1 MAEITPAQRLGDD
14 DEEMIVALWDQV
26 LHDAG
31 ADEVD
36 QGLAADLLALRSR
49 VAALLLQQLQ
59 DTALP
64 LSPESWRWVDGVE
77 ETALG
82 AAEMLAGQAAEIHRA
97 LSPRRWP
104 ADDAE
109 AEAAAFLAALRRQ
122 AEYTAARQ
130 TDAEDVAALTHLI
143 REKEMQRM
151 AERGL
156 LHPDVAA
163 LLDTGETTGA
173 SEEEE
178 GLMQMLA
185 VAEYLV
191 HPAAA
196 ALLGY
201 VAGKTDALLARVP
214 AEELA
219 LAPQVKDMAV
229 RVEASMAAL
238 AGRLRR
244 GAAEFAARPGEEAFA
259 AALHRQAASA
269 DATRA
274 TVETFTASVRRF
286 RAAAA
291 GSAMPPAATGCSLR
305 PKL

>member
-14 DEEMIVALWDQV
+14 DEEMMVALWDQV

-36 QGLAADLLALRSR
+36 QGLAADLLALRPR
-49 VAALLLQQLQ
+49 VTALLLQQLQ

-64 LSPESWRWVDGVE
+64 LSPESWCWVDGVE

-97 LSPRRWP
+97 LSLLLSPRRWP
-104 ADDAE
+104 ADDAD
-109 AEAAAFLAALRRQ
+109 AAFLAALRWQ

-143 REKEMQRM
+143 REKEMQ
-151 AERGL
+151 
-156 LHPDVAA
+156 
-163 LLDTGETTGA
+163 
-173 SEEEE
+173 
-178 GLMQMLA
+178 
-185 VAEYLV
+185 
-191 HPAAA
+191 
-196 ALLGY
+196 
-201 VAGKTDALLARVP
+201 
-214 AEELA
+214 LA
-219 LAPQVKDMAV
+219 LAPQVEDMAV
-229 RVEASMAAL
+229 RLEANLAAL

-291 GSAMPPAATGCSLR
+291 AGSAMPPAATGCSR